1 MKIKITESELKNL
14 IKKVVKELKEETMAN
29 FYSKHNIDP
38 EEMTYLGKGDFGEA
52 YSIGNGMVL
61 KITSSKSEFN
71 LAKELQTNPREAL
84 VRIYDTEIVDNNM
97 MIIEE
102 ELEEDSN
109 VEDLF
114 YQLLSILDEQGLPI
128 QYMGNLD
135 IDELNEQPD
144 EEMIRF
150 MDQIDDINRAY
161 RSLGIEASDIRPENL
176 GYDKNRILK
185 AFDIDDKNK

>member
-14 IKKVVKELKEETMAN
+14 IKKVVKELKEETIAN
-29 FYSKHNIDP
+29 FYAKHSIDP

-109 VEDLF
+109 VENLF
-114 YQLLSILDEQGLPI
+114 YQLLNILDEQGLPI
-128 QYMGNLD
+128 QYVGNLD

>member
-29 FYSKHNIDP
+29 FYAKHSIDP